1 MKEPKESQPVSGIC
15 ASEPHVRAIL
25 PTWIVGRRYHAVEI
39 KPGDT
44 VLLCRDLGNAHDAQ
58 AIAVMD
64 VKDRQ
69 CGHLPRF
76 DAAGIAPLLDA
87 GLVRLS
93 GCAAA
98 PDEDSRIALTLVIEF
113 LPEGAARL
121 FDPVAAPASD
131 AFHRTT
137 LLWLWEHIR
146 DMPSEEA
153 VKLRATLHDDAHEGR
168 MSADNHLLYRLL
180 RGRIA
185 ERLAAEQAAE
195 QARAEAEARMREA
208 LRFARAARLRPV
220 LDLYTPGQPLT
231 YGNLIL
237 IPLRAPP
244 AVAVSFRLLPDVLD
258 QDAVSVQ
265 GTESKTAVR
274 IENRF
279 TVPLLVPNETLVSDG
294 LALFRISGT
303 CLVAPQSVV
312 VLPARD
318 VTQSALSVTSEKP
331 KPKAEGVSKNTGP
344 HIHIRMAIRPGHC
357 ETRDDALFAP
367 SRQQQPDGADTFPVV
382 ANGSQWPS
390 DAPGVAIFSDGLFQ
404 SIRVFPDTETAR
416 RFVALTVAAEQRDP
430 GPAAAPVLRKAR
442 AVEVF
447 TQLWKGVVPEETWG
461 ETGALCYD
469 GTLGET
475 VPCESGKF
483 SGEICLYESRLL
495 WMWLY

>member
-1 MKEPKESQPVSGIC
+1 MKKPKTR
-15 ASEPHVRAIL
+15 ASEPLMRATL
-25 PTWIVGRRYHAVEI
+25 PTWIVGRRYHTVEI
-39 KPGDT
+39 KPGDA
-44 VLLCRDLGNAHDAQ
+44 VLLCRDLDNEHDAQ

-64 VKDRQ
+64 VKDRL

-87 GLVRLS
+87 GVIRLS
-93 GCAAA
+93 GCAAV
-98 PDEDSRIALTLVIEF
+98 PDEGSRIALNLIIEF
-113 LPEGAARL
+113 LPEGATRL
-121 FDPVAAPASD
+121 FDPVAAPARD
-131 AFHRTT
+131 AFHRTA

-153 VKLRATLHDDAHEGR
+153 VKLRAMLHDDAHEGR

-185 ERLAAEQAAE
+185 EREAAEQAAE
-195 QARAEAEARMREA
+195 QTRAEAEARTREA
-208 LRFARAARLRPV
+208 LRFARAAHLRPV
-220 LDLYTPGQPLT
+220 LDLYTPAQPLT

-244 AVAVSFRLLPDVLD
+244 PATVSFRLLPDVLD
-258 QDAVSVQ
+258 HDAVSVQ

-279 TVPLLVPNETLVSDG
+279 SVPLLVPCETLVSDG
-294 LALFRISGT
+294 LALFRIAGT
-303 CLVAPQSVV
+303 SLVAPQSVA

-318 VTQSALSVTSEKP
+318 VTQSAFSVTSEKP

-344 HIHIRMAIRPGHC
+344 HLHIRMAIRPGHC
-357 ETRDDALFAP
+357 ETQDDSLFA
-367 SRQQQPDGADTFPVV
+367 SRRQQQPERLDAFPVA

-390 DAPGVAIFSDGLFQ
+390 DAFGVAVFSDSLFH

-416 RFVALTVAAEQRDP
+416 RFVAFMVATEQQEP
-430 GPAAAPVLRKAR
+430 GPATAPALSKSH
-442 AVEVF
+442 AVAVF
-447 TQLWKGVVPEETWG
+447 AQLWNGIVPGETWG
-461 ETGALCYD
+461 GADAICCE
-469 GTLGET
+469 GTLGKT

-483 SGEICLYESRLL
+483 SGEICMCDSRIL